1 MPNKMKLSIYN
12 LMTIKSALREMADD
26 KRHLADHVESGRLRD
41 SLLKD
46 CEEIDT
52 ITAQFSDL
60 LDRSLKADTLTV
72 HEKMEISFSKNI

>member
-1 MPNKMKLSIYN
+1 MKLSIYN

-46 CEEIDT
+46 CEEIEAVL
-52 ITAQFSDL
+52 AQFSSL
-60 LDRSLKADTLTV
+60 LYRSLEADTLTIR
-72 HEKMEISFSKNI
+72 EKMEISFSKNI